1 MEVET
6 NTQNATNNTNDTT
19 TKVELNSIQSV
30 SENTTNSVTQV
41 TNVADIELSLED
53 VFVNL
58 RLISKINQ
66 GEKLVQ
72 YDNHINIDTSYFQLV
87 TRWFRGANRTDNIRF
102 IQKVFSKAFE
112 FNDKLVGDK
121 SEESAQTLLRLNTE
135 LKNSLDGLSNLKVTY
150 LADKLVQSEID
161 VMIDNVRSKLDINSK
176 HLNFNRSNSINPVTT
191 PNVSQSLGLNS
202 VINSEKAE
210 TNKNNENKNLDK
222 QEKHGH
228 KKNN

>member
-19 TKVELNSIQSV
+19 TKVELNSIQPV

-41 TNVADIELSLED
+41 TNVAEIELSLED

-112 FNDKLVGDK
+112 FNDKLVEDK
-121 SEESAQTLLRLNTE
+121 SEEAAQTLLRLNTE

-176 HLNFNRSNSINPVTT
+176 HLNFNRSISINPVTVQT
-191 PNVSQSLGLNS
+191 VLG
-202 VINSEKAE
+202 EKAE
-210 TNKNNENKNLDK
+210 KTETTNNTSNTNGKNIDK
-222 QEKHGH
+222 QEKQVH

>member
-19 TKVELNSIQSV
+19 TKVELNSIQPV

-41 TNVADIELSLED
+41 TNVAEIELSLED

-112 FNDKLVGDK
+112 FNDKLVEDK
-121 SEESAQTLLRLNTE
+121 SEEAAQTLLRLNTE

-176 HLNFNRSNSINPVTT
+176 HLNFNRSTSINPVTVQT
-191 PNVSQSLGLNS
+191 VLG
-202 VINSEKAE
+202 EKAE
-210 TNKNNENKNLDK
+210 KTETTNNTSNTNGKNIDK
-222 QEKHGH
+222 QEKQVH

>member
-19 TKVELNSIQSV
+19 TKVELNSIQPV

-41 TNVADIELSLED
+41 TNVAEIELSLED

-112 FNDKLVGDK
+112 FNDKLVEDK
-121 SEESAQTLLRLNTE
+121 SEEAAQTLLRLNTE

-176 HLNFNRSNSINPVTT
+176 HLNFNRSISINPFTAQTV
-191 PNVSQSLGLNS
+191 LG
-202 VINSEKAE
+202 EKAE
-210 TNKNNENKNLDK
+210 KTETTNNTSNTNGKNIDK
-222 QEKHGH
+222 QEKQVH